1 MPKKQN
7 PEVNQDETVSEVEV
21 VESEVI
27 IDGTEVEVEAG
38 DSDSDT
44 EANDSEAGEAKAGRK
59 HGRDEEPRSAK
70 ALEEEGDIA
79 ADYLEEL
86 LDIFDLD
93 GDIDID
99 VRQGRAYLAISSED
113 PKSNLSLIAEPE
125 TVEALQELTRLAV
138 QVKTNSFS
146 RLILDV
152 GGSRQKRADDLGRI
166 VNRIIEKVKDQGEA
180 VHMKPMSSY
189 ERKIVHD
196 LVSAAGLISE
206 SEGEGKERHIV
217 VKPA

>member
-1 MPKKQN
+1 MAKEIKETPTAETPEIDQELASQN
-7 PEVNQDETVSEVEV
+7 SENAPEAA
-21 VESEVI
+21 ES
-27 IDGTEVEVEAG
+27 A
-38 DSDSDT
+38 
-44 EANDSEAGEAKAGRK
+44 AKG
-59 HGRDEEPRSAK
+59 
-70 ALEEEGDIA
+70 LEEEGDIA

-99 VRQGRAYLAISSED
+99 VRQGRAHLEVTANGD
-113 PKSNLSLIAEPE
+113 SNLNLISDPE

-138 QVKTNSFS
+138 QVKTNNFS

-152 GGSRQKRADDLGRI
+152 GGSRQARVDELTRI
-166 VNRIIEKVKDQGEA
+166 VTKLIAKVKDTGEA

-196 LVSAAGLISE
+196 VISEAGLVSE
-206 SEGEGKERHIV
+206 SEGEGRERHIV
-217 VKPA
+217 IKTA

>member
-1 MPKKQN
+1 MTDDKLNEATETEEIESKG
-7 PEVNQDETVSEVEV
+7 DEL
-21 VESEVI
+21 
-27 IDGTEVEVEAG
+27 
-38 DSDSDT
+38 
-44 EANDSEAGEAKAGRK
+44 AKAAETPK
-59 HGRDEEPRSAK
+59 Q
-70 ALEEEGDIA
+70 LEEEGEIA

-93 GDIDID
+93 GDIEID
-99 VRQGRAYLAISSED
+99 VRQGRAYLEITAEKD
-113 PKSNLSLIAEPE
+113 SNLRLISNPE

-152 GGSRQKRADDLGRI
+152 GGSRQTRVDDLTRI
-166 VNRIIEKVKDQGEA
+166 VNKLVAKVKDGGEA
-180 VHMKPMSSY
+180 IPMKPMSSY

-196 LVSAAGLISE
+196 LVSEAGLVSE

-217 VKPA
+217 IKPA

>member
-1 MPKKQN
+1 MPKKEKVETDAA
-7 PEVNQDETVSEVEV
+7 EVVEV
-21 VESEVI
+21 V
-27 IDGTEVEVEAG
+27 DAVE
-38 DSDSDT
+38 T
-44 EANDSEAGEAKAGRK
+44 SEASEAP
-59 HGRDEEPRSAK
+59 ETSTK

-99 VRQGRAYLAISSED
+99 VRQGRAYLEISSEQGG
-113 PKSNLSLIAEPE
+113 NLRLISEPD

-138 QVKTNSFS
+138 QVKTTSFS

-152 GGSRQKRADDLGRI
+152 GGSRQKRVDELSRI
-166 VNRIIEKVKDQGEA
+166 VNKVIDKVRETGEA
-180 VHMKPMSSY
+180 VPMKPMSSY
-189 ERKIVHD
+189 ERKIAHD
-196 LVSAAGLISE
+196 IIADAGLTSE
-206 SEGEGKERHIV
+206 SEGEARDRHIV

>member
-1 MPKKQN
+1 MTKKEKDVVEAAAETFEVAADA
-7 PEVNQDETVSEVEV
+7 PEVLEADAAEVDAEV
-21 VESEVI
+21 NEGGA
-27 IDGTEVEVEAG
+27 D
-38 DSDSDT
+38 
-44 EANDSEAGEAKAGRK
+44 R
-59 HGRDEEPRSAK
+59 EPRSAA

-113 PKSNLSLIAEPE
+113 PKSNLSLVAEPE

-152 GGSRQKRADDLGRI
+152 GGSRQKRVDDLTRI
-166 VNRIIEKVKDQGEA
+166 VNRIIDKVNDLGEA

-196 LVSAAGLISE
+196 LVSGAGLVSE
-206 SEGEGKERHIV
+206 SEGEGRDRHIV
-217 VKPA
+217 VKPAS

>member
-1 MPKKQN
+1 MSDEIKTEEAVET
-7 PEVNQDETVSEVEV
+7 PELDSKET
-21 VESEVI
+21 
-27 IDGTEVEVEAG
+27 
-38 DSDSDT
+38 
-44 EANDSEAGEAKAGRK
+44 
-59 HGRDEEPRSAK
+59 AK

-86 LDIFDLD
+86 LDIYDLD
-93 GDIDID
+93 GDIEID
-99 VRQGRAYLAISSED
+99 VRQGRAYLEVSASD
-113 PKSNLSLIAEPE
+113 DSNLKLISDPE

-152 GGSRQKRADDLGRI
+152 GGSRQTRVNDLTRI
-166 VNRIIEKVKDQGEA
+166 VNKLVAKVKDTGEA
-180 VHMKPMSSY
+180 IPMKPMSSY

-196 LVSAAGLISE
+196 LVSEAGLTSE

-217 VKPA
+217 IKPSAE

>member
-1 MPKKQN
+1 MPKK
-7 PEVNQDETVSEVEV
+7 EKAVEETTGVETVAEVA
-21 VESEVI
+21 ES
-27 IDGTEVEVEAG
+27 
-38 DSDSDT
+38 T
-44 EANDSEAGEAKAGRK
+44 EATESSETNT
-59 HGRDEEPRSAK
+59 K

-99 VRQGRAYLAISSED
+99 VRQGRAYLEISSENGG
-113 PKSNLSLIAEPE
+113 NLRLISEPD

-138 QVKTNSFS
+138 QVKTTSFS

-152 GGSRQKRADDLGRI
+152 GGSRQKRVDELSRI
-166 VNRIIEKVKDQGEA
+166 VNKVIDKVRESGEP
-180 VHMKPMSSY
+180 VPMKPMSSY
-189 ERKIVHD
+189 ERKIAHD
-196 LVSAAGLISE
+196 IIAEAGLSSE
-206 SEGEGKERHIV
+206 SEGEARDRHIV

>member
-1 MPKKQN
+1 MPKKT
-7 PEVNQDETVSEVEV
+7 ETTEATEV
-21 VESEVI
+21 VDTAV
-27 IDGTEVEVEAG
+27 VE
-38 DSDSDT
+38 T
-44 EANDSEAGEAKAGRK
+44 EAIETDADIDAEGSGKDSV
-59 HGRDEEPRSAK
+59 K

-99 VRQGRAYLAISSED
+99 VRQGRAYLEITANQD
-113 PKSNLSLIAEPE
+113 SNLRVISEPD

-152 GGSRQKRADDLGRI
+152 GGSRQARVDELTRI
-166 VNRIIEKVKDQGEA
+166 VNKLIAKVKDTGEA
-180 VHMKPMSSY
+180 IPMKPMSSY

-196 LVSAAGLISE
+196 IISEAGLVSE
-206 SEGEGKERHIV
+206 SEGEGRDRHIV
-217 VKPA
+217 IKPA

>member
-1 MPKKQN
+1 MS
-7 PEVNQDETVSEVEV
+7 DEIKNEEV
-21 VESEVI
+21 VE
-27 IDGTEVEVEAG
+27 TEVAEAAEV
-38 DSDSDT
+38 DSKDSI
-44 EANDSEAGEAKAGRK
+44 
-59 HGRDEEPRSAK
+59 K

-86 LDIFDLD
+86 LDIYDLD
-93 GDIDID
+93 GDIEID
-99 VRQGRAYLAISSED
+99 VRQGRAYLEVTASGD
-113 PKSNLSLIAEPE
+113 SNLKLISDPE

-152 GGSRQKRADDLGRI
+152 GGSRQTRVNDLTRI
-166 VNRIIEKVKDQGEA
+166 VNKLVAKVKDTGEA
-180 VHMKPMSSY
+180 IPMKPMSSY

-196 LVSAAGLISE
+196 LVSEAGLTSE

-217 VKPA
+217 IKPA

>member
-1 MPKKQN
+1 MPKKEKVETDAA
-7 PEVNQDETVSEVEV
+7 EVVEV
-21 VESEVI
+21 V
-27 IDGTEVEVEAG
+27 DAVE
-38 DSDSDT
+38 T
-44 EANDSEAGEAKAGRK
+44 SEASEAP
-59 HGRDEEPRSAK
+59 ETSTK

-99 VRQGRAYLAISSED
+99 VRQGRAYLEISSEQGG
-113 PKSNLSLIAEPE
+113 NLRLISEPD

-138 QVKTNSFS
+138 QVKTTSFS

-152 GGSRQKRADDLGRI
+152 GGSRQKRVDELSRI
-166 VNRIIEKVKDQGEA
+166 VNKVIDKVRETGEA
-180 VHMKPMSSY
+180 VPIKPMSSY
-189 ERKIVHD
+189 ERKIAHD
-196 LVSAAGLISE
+196 IIADAGLTSE
-206 SEGEGKERHIV
+206 SEGEARDRHIV

>member
-1 MPKKQN
+1 MSEELN
-7 PEVNQDETVSEVEV
+7 ETVVDETTASAPE
-21 VESEVI
+21 
-27 IDGTEVEVEAG
+27 
-38 DSDSDT
+38 DT
-44 EANDSEAGEAKAGRK
+44 ESAES
-59 HGRDEEPRSAK
+59 SAK

-99 VRQGRAYLAISSED
+99 VRQGRAYLEVTANGD
-113 PKSNLSLIAEPE
+113 SNLSLISDPE

-138 QVKTNSFS
+138 QVKTTNFS

-152 GGSRQKRADDLGRI
+152 GGSRQARVDELTRI
-166 VNRIIEKVKDQGEA
+166 VNKLIAKVKDTGEA
-180 VHMKPMSSY
+180 VPMKPMSSY

-196 LVSAAGLISE
+196 VISEAGLVSE
-206 SEGEGKERHIV
+206 SEGEGRERHIV
-217 VKPA
+217 IKPA